1 MNKIELLET
10 AQARSDQI
18 NSDDLINTHV
28 DVTIKAVQRGPTKE
42 QALQIALEET
52 DKFYRPSK
60 TFRRALIGCFGDE
73 PANWIGQ
80 RIRLIRNPD
89 TTFGGVKVGGIEVS
103 HASVA
108 APIVLMLSTK
118 RGKKSAVSIDVIPPI
133 QKSVPMPAKVK
144 EAAAVITKPARGTI
158 SGDALEGDLMG
169 IGSNPPA
176 DETTKAKVIRAF
188 AGIGYDQPM
197 LEAEYGKPL
206 SDWME
211 SDVVEARELLK
222 ALTITAANAKAAA
235 DTDTGEV

>member
-1 MNKIELLET
+1 MNKQELIET

-52 DKFYRPSK
+52 EKFYRPSK

-73 PANWIGQ
+73 PSKWIGQ

-103 HASVA
+103 HASIK

-118 RGKKSAVSIDVIPPI
+118 RGKKSAVSIDVMPPVPQV
-133 QKSVPMPAKVK
+133 QKPAPMPAKVK
-144 EAAAVITKPARGTI
+144 EAAVAIQTPPRAKEDTI
-158 SGDALEGDLMG
+158 SGDPDEGDLTG
-169 IGSNPPA
+169 IGSG
-176 DETTKAKVIRAF
+176 VIPQATIDAVIAAF
-188 AGIGYDQPM
+188 AAIGLDQSQ
-197 LEAEYGKPL
+197 LEKEYGKPINEWTT
-206 SDWME
+206 DDIPE
-211 SDVVEARELLK
+211 VREVLK
-222 ALTITAANAKAAA
+222 AIKRNKASS
-235 DTDTGEV
+235 EI